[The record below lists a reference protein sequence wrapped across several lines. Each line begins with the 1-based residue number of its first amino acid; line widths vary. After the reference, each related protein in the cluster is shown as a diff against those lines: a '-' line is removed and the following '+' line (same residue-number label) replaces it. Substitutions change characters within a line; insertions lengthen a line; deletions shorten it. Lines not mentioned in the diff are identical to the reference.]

1 MLFTT
6 RLKLRP
12 LNLADARAIHQL
24 AVERLIADTTISI
37 PLFQFLTLRVGVE
50 QARCDRAFPPTPIQ

>member
-37 PLFQFLTLRVGVE
+37 P
-50 QARCDRAFPPTPIQ
+50 PTPIQ